1 MRSVY
6 DTDHHCRTCQRPLLL
21 DHLQNQ
27 GTPTPQSDEPMR
39 LPPLQLRTLLLSL
52 LTQLAA
58 CTDIIA
64 NQLQEITTWTP

>member
-1 MRSVY
+1 
-6 DTDHHCRTCQRPLLL
+6 
-21 DHLQNQ
+21 
-27 GTPTPQSDEPMR
+27 MR